1 MKKIIKM
8 FIAILAVVCVFGL
21 VSCKETVKKDDAKPY
36 NALGDFVVGDETNVY
51 SIATNTSEILDIDY
65 TKLDDET
72 HRNSYI
78 KKTIASTIKLEE
90 YKKLVITVEGMGDV
104 KVELVA
110 GDTTLAVSL
119 NVIETAGT
127 YEWNLI
133 PHVSTLKKVTEIRVY
148 GAAGRTVTTGQVAF
162 TSLTF
167 DTAAAEGYII
177 QTGFNNIPSNVNEYN
192 GTDENF
198 DFNAKW
204 DNINDSTVY
213 TIEQDSDTK
222 VVEVKYEKGAEDAW
236 ACMLSQV
243 RGKLAKFNYIVV
255 VAQGTEGKELM
266 IKAEGLAAKETKE
279 TFDGTKQTFV
289 LDISTF
295 SNEQKNGISKVVLF
309 GSPNL
314 IQNGRF
320 TIYEAYMSET
330 SPIEVEKIHKNVYDG
345 TSAEFDISEYWYD
358 GSDKV
363 YTVEKVANGLKV
375 TFGKKGEYATL
386 KAYVEGKLSNFKYL
400 AAEVSSESETSIML
414 KAADRCETQAIKLS
428 SEIKVVYVDIS
439 KVENLDQLS
448 EVIIFGNPGSTNGGE
463 FVIHKAYFANEI
475 KGIEMPTTNVYDR
488 HYDSFDVNH
497 YWADNGTGT
506 YTVKEEGTTTVVEY
520 TKNPN
525 CEWATVKTTMEKVTD
540 EFKYIK
546 LVIKGTGKQI
556 LVKPNDNGAYEKW
569 IDLTG
574 EEQTVYVRIPANMSI
589 IHIFCEPG
597 SANKETGTL
606 EIKEALLVRD
616 VVVDEKETSVDV
628 AGDFFTGEPN
638 IYQVSKVEK
647 GITIAY
653 DKPAG
658 NWSTLK
664 AFIAGYNEGFKT
676 LTLTFKGV
684 AGTQILVKPN
694 DAYDIFYDV
703 TGEEQ
708 TVVIKDL
715 PTPLKSIVLFVAPN
729 TSEAVTGT
737 FELTSAVLSKEDAPI
752 ELTKLIGAY
761 SDCSDNNYYDITEEN
776 DKVVIK
782 YNVAQAGYFF
792 FVLTLDE
799 PMKNV
804 ETLYMT
810 FSADA
815 QLKVLVKPN
824 DSNAFEQEVEVGTS
838 EVVFKK
844 DINDTLTKIIFFINP
859 NIAGT
864 TGTLT
869 ITNAGTTIKEGPI
882 TNEYTN
888 GDTFDINKN
897 WYDGGDKVYEVSTA
911 GTETVF
917 NFTKGNLEWPS
928 AKTLISG
935 VTNQFNY
942 IVLTANGTEGLSI
955 LVKSVGD
962 EAVER
967 TIELSETDRT
977 FYIELAENVREILI
991 FAAPGTANVTGT
1003 LTIKAM
1009 TLMKL
1014 ETAEGN
1020 IATKLTSSNGKFA
1033 VSSEADTTIISYKNK
1048 DNWDSAFVSL
1058 LPMSMEGKAIQLSFK
1073 STTVTKMIVK
1083 LNNINSYETHLNF
1096 VDSMAEATVT
1106 ILPEKLTEVR
1116 IFIDF
1121 ESGITSGSLEA
1132 SIKVVEG
1139 TPVEELT
1146 WTAVDGGDGVFAITT
1161 ANLFDVEFNKT
1172 NQQYAYMKV
1181 LPSKVVKGTKVT
1193 LVMSSAEGSSVTVK
1207 PNDRFETTVTLTT
1220 TPSEYVIEMN
1230 EEVSLTFII
1239 VMAEISVETKAGT
1252 FTIHSIKVE

>member
-21 VSCKETVKKDDAKPY
+21 ASCDKTTTKEDAKPY
-36 NALGDFVVGDETNVY
+36 NALGEFVVGDETNVY
-51 SIATNTSEILDIDY
+51 NIATNTSEVLDIDY

-78 KKTIASTIKLEE
+78 KKAISSTVKLEE
-90 YKKLVITVEGMGDV
+90 YKKLVITVQGMGDV

-133 PHVSTLKKVTEIRVY
+133 PHVSTLKKVTEIRIY

-167 DTAAAEGYII
+167 DAKAAEGYII
-177 QTGFNNIPSNVNEYN
+177 QTDFNNIPSNVNEYN

-204 DNINDSTVY
+204 ANINDATVY
-213 TIEQDSDTK
+213 TIEQDQETK
-222 VVEVKYEKGAEDAW
+222 VVEVSYEKGADDAW

-243 RGKLAKFNYIVV
+243 RGKLAKFKYIVV

-295 SNEQKNGISKVVLF
+295 SDEQKNGISKVVLF

-314 IQNGRF
+314 VQNGRF

-330 SPIEVEKIHKNVYDG
+330 SPIEVEEIHKNVYDG
-345 TSAEFDISEYWYD
+345 TSEEFDISEYWYD

-363 YTVEKVANGLKV
+363 YTVEKATNGLKV
-375 TFGKKGEYATL
+375 TFGKKGEWATL

-400 AAEVSSESETSIML
+400 AVEVSSDSETSIML
-414 KAADRCETQAIKLS
+414 KAANGCESQITKLS

-448 EVIIFGNPGSTNGGE
+448 EVIIFGNPGSTSGGE
-463 FVIHKAYFANEI
+463 FTIHKAYFANEI
-475 KGIEMPTTNVYDR
+475 KGVEMPTTNVYDR
-488 HYDSFDVNH
+488 YYESFDVNH
-497 YWADNGTGT
+497 YWADNNTGT

-520 TKNPN
+520 TKNPG

-546 LVIKGTGKQI
+546 LVIKGTGSKI

-574 EEQTVYVRIPANMSI
+574 EDQTVYVKIPANMTI

-597 SANKETGTL
+597 SGNKETGTL
-606 EIKEALLVRD
+606 EIKEAVLVRD
-616 VVVDEKETSVDV
+616 VVVEENETSVDV
-628 AGDFFTGEPN
+628 SGAFFTGEPN
-638 IYQVSKVEK
+638 IYQVSKAEK

-653 DKPAG
+653 NKPAG

-664 AFIAGYNEGFKT
+664 AFIAGYNEEFKT

-694 DAYDIFYDV
+694 DAYDLFYDV

-708 TVVIKDL
+708 TIVIKDL

-737 FELTSAVLSKEDAPI
+737 FELTSAVLSKDEAPI
-752 ELTKLIGAY
+752 ELTKLVGAY
-761 SDCSDNNYYDITEEN
+761 SDGSANNYYDITEEN
-776 DKVVIK
+776 GKVTIR
-782 YNVAQAGYFF
+782 YNVVQAGYFF
-792 FVLTLDE
+792 FALTLDE

-824 DSNAFEQEVEVGTS
+824 DNGAFEQEVAVGTS
-838 EVVFKK
+838 EVVFQK

-859 NIAGT
+859 NVAGT
-864 TGTLT
+864 SGTLT
-869 ITNAGTTIKEGPI
+869 ITNAGVTVKEGPI
-882 TNEYTN
+882 TNEYTG

-897 WYDGGDKVYEVSTA
+897 WYDGGDKVYEISTA
-911 GTETVF
+911 GTETVVDF
-917 NFTKGNLEWPS
+917 AKGALEWPS

-942 IVLTANGTEGLSI
+942 IVLTVSGTEGLNI

-962 EAVER
+962 KAVER
-967 TIELSETDRT
+967 TVGLLGTDTT
-977 FYIELAENVREILI
+977 FYIELAENVKEILI
-991 FAAPGTANVTGT
+991 FAAPGTANAVGT
-1003 LTIKAM
+1003 FTIKSM
-1009 TLMKL
+1009 KLMKL
-1014 ETAEGN
+1014 ETAEGE
-1020 IATKLTSSNGKFA
+1020 IAAKLTSSNGKFT
-1033 VSSEADTTIISYKNK
+1033 VSSSADATIINYTNK
-1048 DNWDSAFVSL
+1048 DSWDSAFVSL
-1058 LPMSMEGKAIQLSFK
+1058 LPMSMEGKAIELSFK

-1083 LNNINSYETHLNF
+1083 LNNINSYETHLSF
-1096 VDSMAEATVT
+1096 VDSKATATIT
-1106 ILPEKLTEVR
+1106 ILPEELTEVR
-1116 IFIDF
+1116 IFVDF
-1121 ESGITSGSLEA
+1121 ESGITSGSIEA
-1132 SIKVVEG
+1132 SIKVVDG

-1146 WTAVDGGDGVFAITT
+1146 WTAVDGGDSVFTITT
-1161 ANLFDVEFNKT
+1161 ADLFNVEFNKT
-1172 NQQYAYMKV
+1172 NQQYSHMKV

-1193 LVMSSAEGSSVTVK
+1193 LVMSSAEGSAITVK
-1207 PNDRFETTVTLTT
+1207 PNDRFETTFTLTA

-1230 EEVSLTFII
+1230 EEVSLTVII
-1239 VMAEISVETKAGT
+1239 IMAEISVETKAGT